1 MYILFGLCQLPIQP
15 LLPLNGSNWPV
26 HRVIG
31 ARGERLHMVLSPR
44 NMVEAKQFHV
54 EPEKTK
60 LKEMWV
66 FVGRV
71 PFDVLVSA

>member
-1 MYILFGLCQLPIQP
+1 MYILFGLCQFTNPTTT
-15 LLPLNGSNWPV
+15 PLNGSNWPV

-44 NMVEAKQFHV
+44 NMVEAKQFYV

>member
-1 MYILFGLCQLPIQP
+1 
-15 LLPLNGSNWPV
+15 
-26 HRVIG
+26 
-31 ARGERLHMVLSPR
+31 MVLSPR
-44 NMVEAKQFHV
+44 NMVEAKQFYV

-66 FVGRV
+66 LVGRV